1 MKVTRETMVHGGEQ
15 QDHHTMMEA
24 DLRRRFWVALALTVP
39 VLLLSP
45 TIQHWFGIAI
55 PRFVGYRYLLFGL
68 ATLIVGYGGWP
79 FYRGAAR
86 ALRRGTADMD
96 VLVSVALLA
105 GYAFSAWT
113 TFGLQAMDFY
123 WDISTLV
130 VVLLLGHWMEMRA
143 VRSTAGALRELT
155 KLIPPMAN
163 RLHDGQVETVP
174 TSEVHAGDRLL
185 VRPGEKVPID
195 GAVVEGQS
203 SVNEAMITG
212 ESKPAPKKPG
222 DEVIGGSLNGEGAL
236 QIEVRKTGAETA
248 LAQIVQLVQAA
259 QSSKPPIQ
267 KLADRAAEWLTL
279 IALLLAAGA
288 FAYWYGLRGTPL
300 VFALTLAVTV
310 LVIAC
315 PHALGL
321 AIPVVTTISTSL
333 GARNGMLIRNAD
345 ATAQARLLDV
355 VIFDKT
361 GTLTEGQ
368 FGLTDIVRLGE
379 WSEEELLRRAAA
391 VEANSEHA
399 IAQGI
404 VRGAHER
411 HLTIPPATGFVAEPG
426 RGARATVEGVAV
438 EVGKALLME
447 QQGIPVGGAAAPI
460 EALRRQGKTVV
471 SVSGDGTLQGALAQA
486 DIVRP
491 ESREAVRSLREL
503 GVEVAMLTGDS
514 REVAASVAAELSL
527 DTYFAEV
534 LPENKVDK
542 VRELQQQG
550 KRVAM
555 VGDGIN
561 DAPALV
567 QADVGIAIGAGTAVA
582 IEAADVILVRN
593 DPRDVVALMR
603 LSRATMRKMRQNL
616 VWATGYN
623 VVALP
628 LAAGVL
634 AGWGVVLQPEWGAL
648 IMGASTIIV
657 VINAMLL
664 RRLRL
669 RPPAAVPAAP
679 APAGGHVRAR
689 APGH

>member
-1 MKVTRETMVHGGEQ
+1 VIHSVEQ
-15 QDHHTMMEA
+15 QDHHAMMEA

-45 TIQHWFGIAI
+45 TIQHWFGVVT
-55 PRFVGYRYLLFGL
+55 PGFVGYRYLLFGL

-79 FYRGAAR
+79 FYRGAVS
-86 ALRRGTADMD
+86 ALRRRTADMD
-96 VLVSVALLA
+96 VLVSVALIA
-105 GYAFSAWT
+105 GYAFSAST

-174 TSEVHAGDRLL
+174 TSEVHVGDRLL

-203 SVNEAMITG
+203 SINEALITG
-212 ESKPAPKKPG
+212 ESKPAPKGPG

-248 LAQIVQLVQAA
+248 LAQIIQLVEAA

-267 KLADRAAEWLTL
+267 KLADRAAEWLTF
-279 IALLLAAGA
+279 IALFLAAGA
-288 FAYWYGLRGTPL
+288 FVYWYGLRGTPL

-333 GARNGMLIRNAD
+333 GARNGMLIRNAE
-345 ATAQARLLDV
+345 ATEQARLLDV

-361 GTLTEGQ
+361 GTLTEGR
-368 FGLTDIVRLGE
+368 FGLTDIVRLGP

-391 VEANSEHA
+391 VEANSEHV

-404 VRGAHER
+404 VRGAQER
-411 HLTIPPATGFVAEPG
+411 HLSIPPAIGFAADPG

-438 EVGKALLME
+438 EVGSLLLME
-447 QQGIPVGGAAAPI
+447 QQGIPVDDAAAPI
-460 EALRRQGKTVV
+460 EALSRQGKTVV
-471 SVSGDGTLQGALAQA
+471 AVSGDGTLQGALAQS
-486 DIVRP
+486 DIIRP

-514 REVAASVAAELSL
+514 RDVAASVAAELGL

-567 QADVGIAIGAGTAVA
+567 QADVGIAIGAGTDVA
-582 IEAADVILVRN
+582 IEAADVILVRD
-593 DPRDVVALMR
+593 DPRGVVALMR

-634 AGWGVVLQPEWGAL
+634 AGRGVVLQPEWGAL

-657 VINAMLL
+657 AINAMLL

-669 RPPAAVPAAP
+669 RPPSTENVGAVAP
-679 APAGGHVRAR
+679 ATALTPQTRDRPLAE
-689 APGH
+689 P

>member
-1 MKVTRETMVHGGEQ
+1 MIHGIEE
-15 QDHHTMMEA
+15 QDHHAMMEA

-45 TIQHWFGIAI
+45 TIRHWLGLAI
-55 PRFVGYRYLLFGL
+55 PRLVGYRYLLFGL
-68 ATLIVGYGGWP
+68 ATVIVGYGGWP
-79 FYRGAAR
+79 FYRGAVR
-86 ALRRGTADMD
+86 ALRRRTADMD
-96 VLVSVALLA
+96 VLISVALLA
-105 GYAFSAWT
+105 GYAFSVWT

-130 VVLLLGHWMEMRA
+130 VILLLGHWLEMRA
-143 VRSTAGALRELT
+143 IRSTAGALRELT

-163 RLHDGQVETVP
+163 RLHNGQVETVP
-174 TSEVHAGDRLL
+174 TSEVRAGDRLL

-203 SVNEAMITG
+203 SVNEALITG
-212 ESKPAPKKPG
+212 ESKPVPKRPG

-248 LAQIVQLVQAA
+248 LAQIIQLVQAA

-267 KLADRAAEWLTL
+267 KLADRAAEWLTF
-279 IALLLAAGA
+279 IALFLAAGA
-288 FAYWYGLRGTPL
+288 FVYWYGLRGTPL

-345 ATAQARLLDV
+345 ATEQARRLDV

-361 GTLTEGQ
+361 GTLTEGR
-368 FGLTDIVRLGE
+368 FGLTDIVRLGP

-391 VEANSEHA
+391 VEASSEHV

-411 HLTIPPATGFVAEPG
+411 HFAIPPATDFIAEPG

-438 EVGKALLME
+438 VVGNALLMKE
-447 QQGIPVGGAAAPI
+447 HGIPVGGTAASI
-460 EALRRQGKTVV
+460 EALSRQGKTVV
-471 SVSGDGTLQGALAQA
+471 SVSGDGKLQGALAAA

-491 ESREAVRSLREL
+491 ESREAVRSLRKL

-514 REVAASVAAELSL
+514 RDVAASVAAELGL

-534 LPENKVDK
+534 LPEHKVDK

-634 AGWGVVLQPEWGAL
+634 SGWGVVLQPAWGAL

-657 VINAMLL
+657 VINAILL

-669 RPPAAVPAAP
+669 RPPSTENAGAVAAATALTPQTREGPLAEP
-679 APAGGHVRAR
+679 
-689 APGH
+689 